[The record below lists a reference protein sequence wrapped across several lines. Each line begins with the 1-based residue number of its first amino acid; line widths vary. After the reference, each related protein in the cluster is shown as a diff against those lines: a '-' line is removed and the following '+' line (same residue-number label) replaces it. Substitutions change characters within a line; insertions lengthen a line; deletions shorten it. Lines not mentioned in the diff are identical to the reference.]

1 MDKLVFLIDDD
12 PIYLK
17 TMQNHFRLLGGFQT
31 EAYTNGDEALVNI
44 SKDPF
49 LIILDHHLQD
59 PNKNGIYFLKEIRKK
74 KPKTPVLY
82 MTSDNNP
89 EIVEKVNASG
99 GNKLIVKDSAF
110 LVYLRTALDEILQ
123 KNEKKS
129 FFKRLFN

>member
-1 MDKLVFLIDDD
+1 MDKLVFIIDDD

-31 EAYTNGDEALVNI
+31 ESYTNGDEALANL

-59 PNKNGIYFLKEIRKK
+59 PAKNGIYYLNEIRKK
-74 KPKTPVLY
+74 KQKTPILY

-89 EIVEKVNASG
+89 ALLEKVNAAG
-99 GNKLIVKDSAF
+99 GNKLIIKDSAF

-123 KNEKKS
+123 KTEKRS
-129 FFKRLFN
+129 FFKRLFS